1 MKDNIV
7 KHRWILLWGKKEV
20 SLYYQNDI
28 WSLCDGYFDGI
39 HFYLF
44 LNNKILNLQP
54 ILPAGQC
61 F

>member
-28 WSLCDGYFDGI
+28 WSLCCWKVVSR
-39 HFYLF
+39 
-44 LNNKILNLQP
+44 KITSSCWCKYNE
-54 ILPAGQC
+54 
-61 F
+61 